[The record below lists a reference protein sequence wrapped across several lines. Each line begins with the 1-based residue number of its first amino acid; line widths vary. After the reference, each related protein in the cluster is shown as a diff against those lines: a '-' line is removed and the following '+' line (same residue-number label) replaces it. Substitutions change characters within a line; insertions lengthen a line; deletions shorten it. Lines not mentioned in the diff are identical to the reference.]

1 MEPLHHLNIF
11 VHVAAGTAALV
22 TGLIAIGVRNRPT
35 AHTRFGRY
43 FMWMM
48 VLVIATAL
56 LGVFVFGRHSFLL
69 IITLLSG
76 YTCFSGIRAIRL
88 KGRHPRPLDYGVA
101 IAVTAPA
108 IYYAKTAGMY
118 WAPAVTYS
126 TIGALVLVTAYDL
139 SKGLFSSRFLRK
151 AVVYEHVYKMIS
163 SLSGLASA
171 FAGTVLPQFKPYSQ
185 LLPSALGVAGIIVI
199 FIRLRKLPCFPL

>member
-11 VHVAAGTAALV
+11 IHVTAGTAALV
-22 TGLIAIGVRNRPT
+22 TGLIAIGVRNRRT
-35 AHTRFGRY
+35 VHIRFGRY

-56 LGVFVFGRHSFLL
+56 LGVLVFGRHSFLL

-88 KGRHPRPLDYGVA
+88 KGRHPRPLDYGAA
-101 IAVTAPA
+101 IAVTAGA
-108 IYYAKTAGMY
+108 MYGTISGMY

-126 TIGALVLVTAYDL
+126 TIGALFLVTAYDL
-139 SKGLFSSRFLRK
+139 TKGFFPADFLK
-151 AVVYEHVYKMIS
+151 QAAVYEHVYKMIS